1 MKLRNTLRNHVFA
14 AALTLLAATLAP
26 AQAGDGYPGHFPGRF
41 PGGFFPGP
49 FPTRGLDAEL
59 LAQWWQWS
67 LAFPT
72 NADPEL
78 GTADI
83 SADQF
88 GDIWF
93 LPAPLGGGTVT
104 RTNTIPAD
112 KWLFFPVLT
121 FELDNTGCPTNYDYT
136 LEQLEGFLQA
146 DWDQTMAT
154 SCTIDGFTVP
164 GMENPTNSFFLV
176 RTWPFAYTLASSN
189 NVLANYPDFVE
200 ETCIPDGL
208 RVFPAIAEG
217 ICLLLPPLET
227 GEHTINISATN
238 AAFNVAYDVTF
249 DLTVA
254 PPPPRHH
261 RRGYE

>member
-1 MKLRNTLRNHVFA
+1 VVA
-14 AALTLLAATLAP
+14 AALGLLAVGATP
-26 AQAGDGYPGHFPGRF
+26 ARAGDGYRDRFPGRF
-41 PGGFFPGP
+41 PGGFFPGR
-49 FPTRGLDAEL
+49 FPLGGFDAEL

-83 SADQF
+83 STDQF
-88 GDIWF
+88 GEIWF
-93 LPAPLGGGTVT
+93 LPVPLGGGTLT
-104 RTNTIPAD
+104 QSETIPAG

-154 SCTIDGFTVP
+154 ACTIDGFTVP
-164 GMENPTNSFFLV
+164 GMKDPTNSFLLV
-176 RTWPFAYTLASSN
+176 RTWPFGYTLASSN
-189 NVLANYPDFVE
+189 NVLADYPGFTE
-200 ETCIPDGL
+200 YTCIPDGL
-208 RVFPAIAEG
+208 TVYPAIAEG
-217 ICLLLPPLET
+217 ICLLLPPLKP
-227 GEHTINISATN
+227 GSHTINITATN
-238 AAFNVAYDVTF
+238 AAFSVSYDVTF

-254 PPPPRHH
+254 APPPRP